1 MEAFGTGHATTSMV
15 ASTQMGLILATGP
28 IASYLVE
35 KFDCRKIVITG
46 SLLASCGL
54 IISSFATRFVF
65 LYVTAGIVTGIFV
78 INFGIVIHFRFW

>member
-35 KFDCRKIVITG
+35 KFGCRKIVVTG
-46 SLLASCGL
+46 SLLAACGL
-54 IISSFATRFVF
+54 IISSFATSFVF
-65 LYVTAGIVTGIFV
+65 LYLTAGIVTGTTYK
-78 INFGIVIHFRFW
+78 